1 MEFGD
6 RLRDELA
13 REVAR
18 FDRRAVPADGRRTA
32 AVLLAIT
39 AGDDGAATFVL
50 TRRVGTLRDHG
61 GEWALPGG
69 RLDDGEDAID
79 AARRELLEELGIA
92 LTDESVLGL
101 LDDYPTRSGFVIT
114 PVVAWLAD
122 PWAPIP
128 NPSEVA
134 SVHRIPLAELGHPSN
149 PRLLSISES
158 ARPVLQLRIGEG
170 AH

>member
-61 GEWALPGG
+61 GQWALPGG
-69 RLDDGEDAID
+69 RLDPSQLLPFLPADNSEGDGDND
-79 AARRELLEELGIA
+79 QNRRDDVFGIATPELEELLTAHLLIDFAEDVSQIEYPQKSGRTIPRGLDLGKPLKTA
-92 LTDESVLGL
+92 LLKVRCFSRAAT
-101 LDDYPTRSGFVIT
+101 
-114 PVVAWLAD
+114 
-122 PWAPIP
+122 
-128 NPSEVA
+128 
-134 SVHRIPLAELGHPSN
+134 
-149 PRLLSISES
+149 
-158 ARPVLQLRIGEG
+158 
-170 AH
+170 